1 MKKLS
6 DLATPGG
13 PIYHRFKLAI
23 LEWKEAYK
31 KRNQVGDINVIKF
44 LEHFGELDELDKIKD
59 ETR

>member
-31 KRNQVGDINVIKF
+31 KRNKSGDSSVIKF
-44 LEHFGELDELDKIKD
+44 LEYFGEIKD
-59 ETR
+59 ETG